1 MPTFFNV
8 QGSKWG
14 LGRSG
19 ALVLALLLVYVVWGT
34 TYFAIGIAL
43 QSMPPL
49 WMNAI
54 RFLCAGGVMLLVAL
68 WQGHT
73 LPSVV
78 QWRNAALVGALMVFG
93 AMNCVGLAQKLGI
106 GSGLMATVVT
116 TMPMWLALWTR
127 WGGERVPLTSWVG
140 LALGVV
146 GALLLALEGDF
157 SATWQG
163 ALFAFGAPL
172 CWSVGSY
179 ASRKLTLPAPAM
191 AAAAQWL
198 VGGALCFV
206 VAAWMEPVGSLAHV
220 SAKSWAAW
228 VYLVV
233 FGTLIALNAYLWLL
247 QNASA
252 ALAGSYSFV
261 NPAVALLVG
270 VALGGEL
277 LTGWVFA
284 ALPLIAGALVCI
296 LYGPLV
302 LGLWQR
308 NVCFA
313 MLYKFKSRAA
323 ADLILLEPQGRQILQ
338 IIGKAPAPNGI
349 VTAAQ
354 IPAALAALEAAVA
367 ADEARLRE
375 AAQQAAEADPNA
387 PEDEP
392 RDTVRLRQRA
402 APFIDLLRRSLQED
416 CDVVWGV

>member
-1 MPTFFNV
+1 MA
-8 QGSKWG
+8 QGANPRG
-14 LGRSG
+14 L
-19 ALVLALLLVYVVWGT
+19 AVAVALLLVYVVWGT
-34 TYFAIGIAL
+34 TYFALRIAL
-43 QSMPPL
+43 ETMPPL
-49 WMNAI
+49 LMNAS
-54 RFLCAGGVMLLVAL
+54 RFLCAGGVMLLVAVG
-68 WQGHT
+68 QGQA
-73 LPSVV
+73 LPTVA
-78 QWRNAALVGALMVFG
+78 QWRHSALVGGLMVFL
-93 AMNCVGLAQKLGI
+93 AMNCIGFAQKMGI

-163 ALFAFGAPL
+163 ALLAFGAPL

-191 AAAAQWL
+191 ASAAQWL
-198 VGGALCFV
+198 VGGVLSLV
-206 VAAWMEPVGSLAHV
+206 VAAWVEPVGRLADV
-220 SAKSWAAW
+220 TAKSWAAW
-228 VYLVV
+228 VYLLV

-308 NVCFA
+308 NVA
-313 MLYKFKSRAA
+313 PRLRAA
-323 ADLILLEPQGRQILQ
+323 W
-338 IIGKAPAPNGI
+338 APGS
-349 VTAAQ
+349 
-354 IPAALAALEAAVA
+354 
-367 ADEARLRE
+367 
-375 AAQQAAEADPNA
+375 
-387 PEDEP
+387 
-392 RDTVRLRQRA
+392 RQR
-402 APFIDLLRRSLQED
+402 QM
-416 CDVVWGV
+416 

>member
-1 MPTFFNV
+1 MPAIFNAQARV
-8 QGSKWG
+8 QRTW
-14 LGRSG
+14 
-19 ALVLALLLVYVVWGT
+19 AVAVALLLVYVVWGT

-43 QSMPPL
+43 QTMPPL
-49 WMNAI
+49 LMNAI
-54 RFLCAGGVMLLVAL
+54 RFLCAGGVMLLIAL
-68 WQGHT
+68 MQGHA
-73 LPSVV
+73 LPTAQ
-78 QWRNAALVGALMVFG
+78 QWRNSALVGGLMVFL
-93 AMNCVGLAQKLGI
+93 AMNLIGFAQKLGI

-116 TMPMWLALWTR
+116 TMPMWLALWSR
-127 WGGERVPLTSWVG
+127 WGGERVPSTSWIG
-140 LALGVV
+140 LALGVA

-157 SATWQG
+157 SATWLG
-163 ALFAFGAPL
+163 ALLAFGAPL

-179 ASRKLTLPAPAM
+179 ASRKLSLPAPAM

-206 VAAWMEPVGSLAHV
+206 VAAWVEPVGALAHV
-220 SAKSWAAW
+220 TAKSWAAW

-308 NVCFA
+308 NVA
-313 MLYKFKSRAA
+313 PRLRAA
-323 ADLILLEPQGRQILQ
+323 W
-338 IIGKAPAPNGI
+338 APGS
-349 VTAAQ
+349 
-354 IPAALAALEAAVA
+354 
-367 ADEARLRE
+367 
-375 AAQQAAEADPNA
+375 
-387 PEDEP
+387 
-392 RDTVRLRQRA
+392 RQR
-402 APFIDLLRRSLQED
+402 QM
-416 CDVVWGV
+416 